1 MVSKTVANL
10 ESVRSAYQQ
19 LLARGNSPSAANVL
33 KLTGG
38 SKSTVLKHLAVV
50 RSERLNASHDDDPSA
65 SFLADIA
72 EPVLKKLWAA
82 AKRHAEGALA
92 AEVRE
97 FRAAYAGLREDFE
110 LLEASEEAATKRAEL
125 AENRLDQLLQSTSE
139 LQAAAQLFRAQASA
153 VSSSLPAP
161 TAAVPE
167 ETSTLLALL
176 AVLSG
181 ADEPIA
187 TKVLYAELEAQGHKP
202 HEAQKARTHSIDRG
216 YIGLSLTEKGRN
228 RVRRDEP
235 KAAAS

>member
-1 MVSKTVANL
+1 M
-10 ESVRSAYQQ
+10 
-19 LLARGNSPSAANVL
+19 
-33 KLTGG
+33 
-38 SKSTVLKHLAVV
+38 
-50 RSERLNASHDDDPSA
+50 
-65 SFLADIA
+65 
-72 EPVLKKLWAA
+72 
-82 AKRHAEGALA
+82 
-92 AEVRE
+92 
-97 FRAAYAGLREDFE
+97 
-110 LLEASEEAATKRAEL
+110 LEASEEAATKRAEL

-139 LQAAAQLFRAQASA
+139 LQAAAQLFRAQTSA

-202 HEAQKARTHSIDRG
+202 HEAQKARTHAIDRG

-228 RVRRDEP
+228 GSAGTNRRQLLADATAGNLAV
-235 KAAAS
+235 AARIFGSERWPCRASGRPNFLWNRPNRDLA